1 MGGAL
6 DVIYTFGKH
15 GLLRRGF
22 PQFIL
27 HAVGVFTPALFL
39 KEMPA
44 HRQFHL
50 NLNRLGEYLYYC
62 AKVCECR

>member
-1 MGGAL
+1 
-6 DVIYTFGKH
+6 VIYTLPIGKH

-50 NLNRLGEYLYYC
+50 NLNRLGEYL
-62 AKVCECR
+62 

>member
-1 MGGAL
+1 MKMGIAL
-6 DVIYTFGKH
+6 GVIYTLPTGKH

-50 NLNRLGEYLYYC
+50 NLNRLGEYL
-62 AKVCECR
+62 